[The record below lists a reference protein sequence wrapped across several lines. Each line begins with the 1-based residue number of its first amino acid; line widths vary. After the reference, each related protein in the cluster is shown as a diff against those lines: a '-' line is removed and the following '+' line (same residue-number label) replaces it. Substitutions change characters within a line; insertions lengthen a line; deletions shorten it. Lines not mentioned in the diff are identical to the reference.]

1 MYDFLMCTTG
11 FVSTVVILIGVLS
24 LLFRDE
30 KPSLSEMILT
40 MFIAGAISTTILCVC
55 NVTSTRRSEIK
66 EILSKS
72 DIGWHTVYKNDINA
86 SVKIYQ
92 DSLGGQK
99 ILDPEKKVTSKEISQ
114 FFSKDRDTSEA
125 IVVATN
131 AIDSTRKAV
140 TMSKKNVIEKW
151 PKGMKPDRSDGRI
164 TKIEYRS
171 TVAHLKWFTLN
182 VEDQE
187 IAEIRITVEYSGTN
201 VTSTKELFT
210 N

>member
-1 MYDFLMCTTG
+1 MYDFLMCTTSL
-11 FVSTVVILIGVLS
+11 VSAVTILISILS
-24 LLFRDE
+24 LLFRNE
-30 KPSLSEMILT
+30 KPSLSEMIVT

-55 NVTSTRRSEIK
+55 NVTSTGQSEIK

-72 DIGWHTVYKNDINA
+72 NVGWHTVYKNDINA

-92 DSLGGQK
+92 DGLGGQK
-99 ILDPEKKVTSKEISQ
+99 ILDPEKKVTSEEINQ

-140 TMSKKNVIEKW
+140 TISKKNVIEKW
-151 PKGMKPDRSDGRI
+151 PKGMKPDRSAGRI

-171 TVAHLKWFTLN
+171 TIAHLKWFGMN
-182 VEDQE
+182 VEDRE
-187 IAEIRITVEYSGTN
+187 IAEIRIIVEYAGTN
-201 VTSTKELFT
+201 ATSTKDLFED
-210 N
+210 